1 MNKFLAE
8 SLSQK
13 NSDSH
18 YKLLSSSDKS
28 EDKKGSTNTPLNDE
42 DIVFK
47 NKGKS
52 KLEKEEKSKEG
63 DVFIKINSKRK

>member
-1 MNKFLAE
+1 
-8 SLSQK
+8 LSQK

-28 EDKKGSTNTPLNDE
+28 EDKKGSSNTPYNDD

-52 KLEKEEKSKEG
+52 KLDKEEKNKEG
-63 DVFIKINSKRK
+63 DVFIKINSNRK